1 MSKYFCFVLL
11 LVLLLRSRL
20 IQSEPLNPDNATFAR
35 EGKGQINNLT
45 SLGMALQKFV
55 NRFEEVEM
63 QQNRI
68 LDKAVRSLDRD
79 SGGADGNR
87 LPSVIHL
94 LPDDYDKRQFPP
106 QKDDDTPN
114 EISIT
119 MDIYSIPQLDE
130 KKEEIMLEV
139 RLSHYWYDSRLEA
152 DFKKPIELVPEA
164 IGEFWSPDSYF
175 HHAKDS
181 KTVNLIRKPA
191 SLRITPDKMIKYT
204 MILQY
209 NNYTWRRKPF
219 LKRDTVLDNHNVKI
233 AHYEFTYTS
242 DGIKYP
248 GLGIRIEL
256 RRYLGYHITQ
266 TYIPSVIYVAVA
278 WLSFVVPSDVVP
290 GRMVLC
296 VTTLLTLTSMFNSV
310 RNITPQ
316 ASYMKAIDL
325 WVFVCILFV
334 FSSLAEYGL
343 ILHLTSRSAWQKR
356 MDAHIRGKTG
366 KASLKTI
373 SPAQLLSVTMHKEK
387 RLGES
392 LHPDFISPRGGSGQ
406 DGRQANC
413 TISTP
418 SPLAPRDP
426 ALPSD
431 KERWAYTIE
440 WTVKIIY
447 PLAFAIFNAAYW
459 TIYLRHYSSE
469 PEV

>member
-1 MSKYFCFVLL
+1 M
-11 LVLLLRSRL
+11 
-20 IQSEPLNPDNATFAR
+20 ITTN
-35 EGKGQINNLT
+35 
-45 SLGMALQKFV
+45 
-55 NRFEEVEM
+55 
-63 QQNRI
+63 
-68 LDKAVRSLDRD
+68 D
-79 SGGADGNR
+79 SF
-87 LPSVIHL
+87 HL
-94 LPDDYDKRQFPP
+94 K
-106 QKDDDTPN
+106 K
-114 EISIT
+114 T
-119 MDIYSIPQLDE
+119 M
-130 KKEEIMLEV
+130 EIMLEV

-204 MILQY
+204 MMTMVTIGCPMSFHIYPMDQQTCRLELQSFGYSLQY

-310 RNITPQ
+310 RGMDNETSDP
-316 ASYMKAIDL
+316 MKRN
-325 WVFVCILFV
+325 
-334 FSSLAEYGL
+334 
-343 ILHLTSRSAWQKR
+343 SR
-356 MDAHIRGKTG
+356 
-366 KASLKTI
+366 
-373 SPAQLLSVTMHKEK
+373 
-387 RLGES
+387 
-392 LHPDFISPRGGSGQ
+392 F
-406 DGRQANC
+406 
-413 TISTP
+413 P
-418 SPLAPRDP
+418 S
-426 ALPSD
+426 
-431 KERWAYTIE
+431 
-440 WTVKIIY
+440 
-447 PLAFAIFNAAYW
+447 
-459 TIYLRHYSSE
+459 
-469 PEV
+469 